1 MGTKVEQ
8 SLFYVRYSVFVTREV
23 SCESIMAEAGKGWF
37 VLGFMILLLVI
48 YLASIFLPRQR
59 CPHCKFCFSLP
70 KQVDQ
75 KGDRERVQCRWCD
88 QVWERFHTEAVWT
101 PPLVEAME
109 GLAVG
114 RDNRK
119 AHAI

>member
-8 SLFYVRYSVFVTREV
+8 SLFYVRYPVFVTREV
-23 SCESIMAEAGKGWF
+23 SSESIMAEAGKGWF

-59 CPHCKFCFSLP
+59 CPHCKFRFSLP

-88 QVWERFHTEAVWT
+88 QVWERFSYR
-101 PPLVEAME
+101 
-109 GLAVG
+109 GGVG
-114 RDNRK
+114 SSLGGGDGG
-119 AHAI
+119 ASGGP